1 MNGKI
6 EKLEL
11 ELEKNNAKIA
21 RLQARNKE
29 ITEQVTELENL
40 TILGMVKEQKLTLK
54 QLAELFQEMKHN
66 PVISMNEEKE
76 ETNHEEM

>member
-11 ELEKNNAKIA
+11 ELERNNAKIT

>member
-11 ELEKNNAKIA
+11 ELEKNNAKIT

-29 ITEQVTELENL
+29 ITDKITELENL

-54 QLAELFQEMKHN
+54 QLAELFQEMKHR
-66 PVISMNEEKE
+66 PVMPVQEEKE
-76 ETNHEEM
+76 ESNYEEM